1 MSKKRP
7 VIYLVLIMTPWI
19 LGCRGPVKEVN
30 KDNVL
35 TSPVSPVSAGQ
46 QYNIDTSQSVVIW
59 RGGMLMGTNS
69 HTGYVH
75 ISKGALMI
83 QNGQLSGGTAEI
95 DMNTIEDE
103 NHGRDNGLV
112 KHLKDPDFFDVKWF
126 PVSRI
131 EITKAEPRNGEDTK
145 VTGNLTIK
153 GITRAVTFPARVEVK
168 DGIAKANSKLVID
181 RTQWGVRYKSG
192 KFFDLLADQTMAD
205 SIEFHINIVAK
216 NK

>member
-1 MSKKRP
+1 MSNKRF
-7 VIYLVLIMTPWI
+7 ITYLVLIMTPWI
-19 LGCRGPVKEVN
+19 LSCRGPVKEEN

-35 TSPVSPVSAGQ
+35 ASPASQASPGQ
-46 QYNIDTSQSVVIW
+46 QYNIDTSESVVTW
-59 RGGMLMGTNS
+59 KGGMLMGTNS
-69 HTGYVH
+69 HTGYVY

-83 QNGQLSGGTAEI
+83 QNGQLTGGTAEI

-103 NHGRDNGLV
+103 NHGRDNGLI
-112 KHLKDPDFFDVKWF
+112 KHIKDPDFFDVKWF

-131 EITKAEPRNGEDTK
+131 EITKAEPGNGEDTK

-153 GITRAVTFPARVEVK
+153 GITQAVTFPARVEVK